1 MNPLLRDAAAAVTTG
16 WITGI
21 ATATFILFFAGWIW
35 WAWNPKHKAELDEAA
50 RLPLDTG
57 GDQ

>member
-1 MNPLLRDAAAAVTTG
+1 MNPIVQDTAAAVTTG

-21 ATATFILFFAGWIW
+21 ATATFIVFFAGWIW
-35 WAWNPKHKAELDEAA
+35 WAWHPKHRAELDEAA
-50 RLPLDTG
+50 RLPLENG

>member
-1 MNPLLRDAAAAVTTG
+1 MNPLLNEAAGTTTTG
-16 WITGI
+16 WIVGL
-21 ATATFILFFAGWIW
+21 ATAAFICFFACWVW
-35 WAWNPKHKAELDEAA
+35 WAWHPKHRAELEEAA

>member
-1 MNPLLRDAAAAVTTG
+1 LLHDAAAGVTTG
-16 WITGI
+16 WVTGI
-21 ATATFILFFAGWIW
+21 ATAAFILFFTGWIW

-50 RLPLDTG
+50 RLPLDDG